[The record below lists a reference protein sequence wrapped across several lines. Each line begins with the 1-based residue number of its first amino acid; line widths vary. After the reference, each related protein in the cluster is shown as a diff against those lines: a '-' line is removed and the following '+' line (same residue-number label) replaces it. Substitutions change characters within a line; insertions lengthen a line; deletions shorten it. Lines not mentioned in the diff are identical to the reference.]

1 MAEVGLILS
10 VHFGLKL
17 FQSIRKFFTDTLE
30 LDKYNFYVKS
40 NIAKSLFALYRTCSI
55 DKADIAFCGWID
67 SRKALVFFCYFD
79 CCL

>member
-1 MAEVGLILS
+1 MAEIGLILS

-40 NIAKSLFALYRTCSI
+40 NLHS
-55 DKADIAFCGWID
+55 AFLPYIE
-67 SRKALVFFCYFD
+67 LV
-79 CCL
+79 L